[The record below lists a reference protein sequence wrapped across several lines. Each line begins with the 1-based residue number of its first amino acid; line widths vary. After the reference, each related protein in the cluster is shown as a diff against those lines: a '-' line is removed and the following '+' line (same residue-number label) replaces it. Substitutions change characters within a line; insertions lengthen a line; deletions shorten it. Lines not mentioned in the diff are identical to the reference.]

1 MKPAPKNSP
10 DNTKIFEFTPRDFA
24 RVRTLIYRQ
33 AVLASSHSARACL
46 DGDPAACLT
55 AFGLTPGDA
64 LLADQYTPEERLLL
78 VRRNGSRFR
87 GAPVELRACVGGDL
101 AECDRLLANMLG
113 RYQSA
118 QNRLWTVPFGADV
131 RASLL
136 WYALVRG
143 GEGAWGRL
151 LAHADETA
159 LAALEAASGLTAD
172 ALMREW
178 RGWLLESRPVRHAGL
193 GMQVLKGSAWILLLI
208 ALAARSTRWRF
219 A

>member
-1 MKPAPKNSP
+1 M
-10 DNTKIFEFTPRDFA
+10 
-24 RVRTLIYRQ
+24 LQ
-33 AVLASSHSARACL
+33 AEQELKTTNGLGHKSS
-46 DGDPAACLT
+46 
-55 AFGLTPGDA
+55 
-64 LLADQYTPEERLLL
+64 DQYTPEERLLL
-78 VRRNGSRFR
+78 VQRNRSFFRR
-87 GAPVELRACVGGDL
+87 APAELQACLGGDL
-101 AECDRLLANMLG
+101 AECDRLLTDMLG
-113 RYQSA
+113 RYKSA

-151 LAHADETA
+151 LAHADGTA

-193 GMQVLKGSAWILLLI
+193 GIQVLRGSAWILLLI